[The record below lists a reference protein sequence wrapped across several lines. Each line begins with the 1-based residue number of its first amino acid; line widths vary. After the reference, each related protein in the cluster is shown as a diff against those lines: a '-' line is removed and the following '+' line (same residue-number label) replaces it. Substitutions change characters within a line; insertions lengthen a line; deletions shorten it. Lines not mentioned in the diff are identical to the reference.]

1 MRIRTLEATLALLAL
16 LGPIGI
22 RAQQADGAA
31 QPEAAPAQPAGEG
44 QAAPAPEDVDALIA
58 RMREKIEHM
67 DRIARE
73 RDQALKFLREQVE
86 QATKLIGETSETA
99 QSLRSERAVLGTRLE
114 ELSRIRDELAGEV
127 SEREKLLRALEAR
140 VAALTDLLGLEKP
153 DRHRLGE
160 SLDALKTKLGQALS
174 ERDELRRQVASLEG
188 ELAAREQALGE
199 AKATAAAERERLEK
213 ELADLRTER
222 ERVARELEES
232 RGALS
237 AREEEI
243 ARLAAEVERLNGRLS
258 TLTALLADNEER
270 LDHLSRVDREQ
281 KATIERLTAQLN
293 EALARK
299 VEELQQYRSEFLG
312 RLRQVLGDH
321 PDIRIEG
328 DRFVLQS
335 EILFPSGSA
344 ELEPEGKRRLEEI
357 ANTLKEIAAK
367 IPPDVDWVLRVDGH
381 TDKRPL
387 RPDSPY
393 RDNWELSTARALTV
407 VKFLIDRG
415 IPPERLVA
423 AGFGEYRPVDP
434 GDSEQAYRRN
444 RRIEFRLTQR

>member
-1 MRIRTLEATLALLAL
+1 MMRGIAIGLAALMALLATDAAAQEAASQAGAPQPAAED
-16 LGPIGI
+16 GPG
-22 RAQQADGAA
+22 DGAV
-31 QPEAAPAQPAGEG
+31 
-44 QAAPAPEDVDALIA
+44 APEDVDALIA
-58 RMREKIEHM
+58 RMREKLERM

-73 RDQALKFLREQVE
+73 RDEALKFLREQVE

-99 QSLRSERAVLGTRLE
+99 ESLRSERAALSTRLE
-114 ELSRIRDELAGEV
+114 ELSRTRDELAGEV

-140 VAALTDLLGLEKP
+140 VAALTDLLGLERP
-153 DRHRLGE
+153 DRYRLGE
-160 SLDALKTKLGQALS
+160 SLDALKTRLEQALA
-174 ERDELRRQVASLEG
+174 ERDRLAGRVAELER
-188 ELAAREQALGE
+188 ELATREKALGE
-199 AKATAAAERERLEK
+199 AKAAAEAEKRRLGEEIANLRAERE
-213 ELADLRTER
+213 ELARELRDLRTTL
-222 ERVARELEES
+222 A
-232 RGALS
+232 

-243 ARLAAEVERLNGRLS
+243 ARLTEQVDRLNRRLAG
-258 TLTALLADNEER
+258 LTALLADSEKR
-270 LDHLSRVDREQ
+270 LDELGRIDREQ
-281 KATIERLTAQLN
+281 KARIEDLTRRLN

-344 ELEPEGKRRLEEI
+344 ELEPEGRRRLEEI
-357 ANTLKEIAAK
+357 ARTLKEIAAK
-367 IPPDVDWVLRVDGH
+367 IPPDIDWVLRVDGH
-381 TDKRPL
+381 TDRRPL

-407 VKFLIDRG
+407 VKFLIEHG

-434 GDSEQAYRRN
+434 GDSEEAYRRN